1 MSDPNA
7 PQILLE
13 AIKTRVTEVFP
24 AQIRECLDQL
34 SDDEIWTRPN
44 EQSNSI
50 GNLVLHLTGSLNH
63 YLNRNIGGMEFTRD
77 RAAEFAERRRIP
89 KAELRAA
96 FDEMVARARITFST
110 IDVPRLSAP
119 ATEPKMNQ
127 ILFED
132 IYNVSIHIAT
142 HTGQILWITKML
154 RGGGLDDLWIKT
166 HRQLGAWR
174 TA

>member
-1 MSDPNA
+1 MSDLNA
-7 PQILLE
+7 QQIALD
-13 AIKTRVTEVFP
+13 AIKNRIVEVLP
-24 AQIRECLDQL
+24 AQIRACLDQL
-34 SDDEIWTRPN
+34 TDDQIWMRPN
-44 EQSNSI
+44 EESNSI

-63 YLNRNIGGMEFTRD
+63 YLNRNIGGMDFTRD

-96 FDEMVARARITFST
+96 FDEMVARAAITFGT
-110 IDVPRLSAP
+110 VDVARLSAP
-119 ATEPKMNQ
+119 ATEPKMNR
-127 ILFED
+127 ILFD
-132 IYNVSIHIAT
+132 DLFNVSIHLAT

-174 TA
+174 TT